1 VIPYRDENP
10 TELTPVATVG
20 IIAVNVLA
28 WLFVQG
34 AGATE
39 PLARSVCQLG
49 LIPAEILHT
58 APAGTL
64 VPLGPGMH
72 CVLTG
77 EPRMW
82 TVLTS
87 MFMHGGWLHI
97 IGNMWFLWVFG
108 NNIEDSMGHV
118 RFIVFYLVCGVAA
131 ALSQM
136 LVDPTA
142 AIPMVGA
149 SGAISGVMGAYILLY
164 PLVKVHTLITL
175 GFFVTSVTLPA
186 YVILGYWFVLQ
197 LLMGTVGALARLQ
210 GGTAFWAHVG
220 GFVAG
225 IVLIKLFAHREY
237 LDRRRAGMLT
247 LRRGV

>member
-1 VIPYRDENP
+1 
-10 TELTPVATVG
+10 
-20 IIAVNVLA
+20 
-28 WLFVQG
+28 
-34 AGATE
+34 
-39 PLARSVCQLG
+39 
-49 LIPAEILHT
+49 
-58 APAGTL
+58 
-64 VPLGPGMH
+64 
-72 CVLTG
+72 
-77 EPRMW
+77 
-82 TVLTS
+82 
-87 MFMHGGWLHI
+87 
-97 IGNMWFLWVFG
+97 
-108 NNIEDSMGHV
+108 MGHV